1 MVQPK
6 QSSHFEFY
14 EDGSGTVVTPL
25 RESALYLE
33 DRLGLK
39 VVQFYSDYAC
49 AMIIFYFKH

>member
-1 MVQPK
+1 MVQPI

-14 EDGSGTVVTPL
+14 EDGSGKVVTPL

-39 VVQFYSDYAC
+39 VCNFVL
-49 AMIIFYFKH
+49 IFQTLYYKVTY